1 MKDTPYYV
9 AGKTGSAE
17 FGSSLES
24 SQTYFDSHAWFTAFA
39 WDGDGADSRR
49 ICLTIVL
56 EEEGTGSVAVP
67 VARRIF
73 DAYFLN

>member
-1 MKDTPYYV
+1 MNRKSD
-9 AGKTGSAE
+9 
-17 FGSSLES
+17 
-24 SQTYFDSHAWFTAFA
+24 AWFTAFA